1 MSNARRGGA
10 DPKLYSGNIH
20 THTHTHTE
28 QGRRWVGQCT
38 PPRAPPPTPKMLC
51 SSWLFNVGLCTELVG
66 VHGWCKS
73 VERKHGTKRMFK

>member
-20 THTHTHTE
+20 TE
-28 QGRRWVGQCT
+28 QGGRCMGQCT
-38 PPRAPPPTPKMLC
+38 LPRAPPAPKMLC

-66 VHGWCKS
+66 VHGRCKS
-73 VERKHGTKRMFK
+73 VERKHGTEKKFK